1 VALMQTFFDLVADLL
16 RLVGDS
22 IHSAFASVFFAA
34 LAGRLAWHTR
44 LVQKGERKFFSKE
57 MVYEA
62 LIVLFLFYVSQSA
75 IAALVIFFG
84 VEPVHADQLAQGL
97 AAIIAYFGPGGLQA
111 AILAIWDK
119 FWSKPA

>member
-1 VALMQTFFDLVADLL
+1 MQTFFDLVADLL